1 MPYMD
6 KRDLRNKIE
15 QLYSEALEIEDS
27 TLIIGLDAV
36 KSILGTDLNNIDPKL
51 LNWYIEQKPSSD
63 KTIEYDKFDNST
75 TSCLQSSVLNETNKL
90 SHYMI

>member
-6 KRDLRNKIE
+6 KKDLRNKIE

-36 KSILGTDLNNIDPKL
+36 KSILGMDLNNIDSKL
-51 LNWYIEQKPSSD
+51 FNWFI
-63 KTIEYDKFDNST
+63 IRN
-75 TSCLQSSVLNETNKL
+75 
-90 SHYMI
+90 M